1 MKKIV
6 IPAVL
11 VLALA
16 ALPLLAH
23 YGHGRAG
30 CPGRGGEGPGMGEP
44 DMMATHILALGD
56 ELGLTEQQKSEIE
69 AVLEEARPQIE
80 ALRLR
85 MEKAR
90 EEWQENFDPAN
101 FDEATARSFA
111 ESQASMH
118 ADLMVLGMKTRAQ
131 VFGLLT
137 PEQQEQL
144 RNLRE
149 EGGPGGCT
157 HHGKSPRHR
166 GCKGR
171 S

>member
-11 VLALA
+11 VLILA

-23 YGHGRAG
+23 HPAGKSGYPGHHGHGREM
-30 CPGRGGEGPGMGEP
+30 GGP

-56 ELGLTEQQKSEIE
+56 ELGLSEQQKSEIE
-69 AVLEEARPQIE
+69 AVLAEARPQIE

-111 ESQASMH
+111 ESQAAIH

-131 VFGLLT
+131 VFSLLT
-137 PEQQEQL
+137 PEQQGQL

-166 GCKGR
+166 GCKKR